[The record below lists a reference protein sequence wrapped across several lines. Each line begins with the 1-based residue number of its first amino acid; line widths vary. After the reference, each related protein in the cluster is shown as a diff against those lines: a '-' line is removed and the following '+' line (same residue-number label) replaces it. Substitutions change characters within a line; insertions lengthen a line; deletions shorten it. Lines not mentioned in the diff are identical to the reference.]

1 MWIGF
6 DYGSAN
12 CAVGIMHEGKISQ
25 IPLSA
30 NSQYLPSTL
39 YALDRELIAQA
50 VYQGISQDKKSEY
63 AKLRSSQLSRAIQV
77 RHELDL
83 SMDEQTVFVGQAAI
97 DAYLEMPEE
106 GFYVRSPKS
115 FLGANGLREEQVAL
129 FEDIVTLMMLHV
141 KGITDNYLADNGLPA
156 ATHAVIGRPVNFQ
169 SIGGEK
175 SNQQAEAILSLAAK
189 RAGFTQVAFL
199 FEPVAAGMDFEASL
213 EQDSTVLVV
222 DVGGGTTDCS
232 VVRMGPSFAA
242 NKQREQD
249 CLGHSGQ
256 RVGGNDLD
264 IALAMKG
271 FMPSLGLDSLLKSG
285 KPMPSAPFWQ
295 AVAVNDVSAQR
306 DFASLNARKLLDT
319 LVKDAKEPEL
329 VKRLKKV
336 QQDQLGYKLVRQAE
350 GAKVTLSDA
359 MQTECDLG
367 FIASDLSVELTQ
379 AQFSHFIIEP
389 LAKIEALI
397 QAAVAKADVNPDL
410 VYVTGGTARS
420 PAIYAKI
427 ASVYPEA
434 KIVVGDH
441 FGSVTAGLTRW
452 TQKVF

>member
-12 CAVGIMHEGKISQ
+12 CAVGIMQEGKISQ

-50 VYQGISQDKKSEY
+50 VYQGISQDKKSDY
-63 AKLRSSQLSRAIQV
+63 AKLRSSQLSRAVQV

-83 SMDEQTVFVGQAAI
+83 NADEQTVFVGQAAI
-97 DAYLEMPEE
+97 DAYLEMPED

-141 KGITDNYLADNGLPA
+141 KGITDNYLADNGLAP

-169 SIGGEK
+169 STGGEK
-175 SNQQAEAILSLAAK
+175 SNQQAEAILTQAAM

-213 EQDSTVLVV
+213 EHNSTVLVV

-232 VVRMGPSFAA
+232 VVRMGPSYIA

-271 FMPSLGLDSLLKSG
+271 FMPSLGLDSLLKTG

-295 AVAVNDVSAQR
+295 AVAVNDISAQR
-306 DFASLNARKLLDT
+306 EFASLGARKLLDSMI
-319 LVKDAKEPEL
+319 KDAEAPEL
-329 VKRLKKV
+329 VIRLKKV
-336 QQDQLGYKLVRQAE
+336 QQEQLSYKLVRQAE
-350 GAKVTLSDA
+350 TAKVALSDA
-359 MQTECDLG
+359 NQTQCQLD
-367 FIASDLSVELTQ
+367 FIATGLSVGLTQ
-379 AQFSHFIIEP
+379 GQFSEFITEP
-389 LAKIEALI
+389 LAKIEALMQI
-397 QAAVAKADVNPDL
+397 AVAKAAVSPDT

-434 KIVVGDH
+434 NIVVGDH

-452 TQKVF
+452 TQQAF

>member
-12 CAVGIMHEGKISQ
+12 CSVAVMIEGKVQQ
-25 IPLSA
+25 IPLSVGS
-30 NSQYLPSTL
+30 NYMPSTL
-39 YALDRELIAQA
+39 YALDRDLICQA
-50 VYQGISQDKKSEY
+50 VYNQLTEVEKPQY
-63 AKLRSSQLSRAIQV
+63 ALRRSAQLTRARQV
-77 RHELDL
+77 RHDLDL
-83 SMDEQTVFVGQAAI
+83 SHDEVTVFVGQEAI
-97 DAYLEMPEE
+97 DAYLEMPED

-141 KGITDNYLADNGLPA
+141 KGITDKALKAKGLHS

-175 SNQQAEAILSLAAK
+175 SNQQAEAILTLAAS

-213 EQDSTVLVV
+213 DKDSTVLVV

-232 VVRMGPSFAA
+232 VVRMGPSFCA
-242 NKQREQD
+242 NKLREQD

-256 RVGGNDLD
+256 RIGGNDLD

-271 FMPSLGLDSLLKSG
+271 FMPSLGLDSLMKTG

-295 AVAVNDVSAQR
+295 AVAVNDISAQR
-306 DFASLNARKLLDT
+306 DFTSLSARKLVDE
-319 LVKDAKEPEL
+319 LVKEAEAPEL

-350 GAKVTLSDA
+350 GAKVALSDDA
-359 MQTECDLG
+359 QTQCELE
-367 FIASDLSVELTQ
+367 FIAKGLSVALTQ
-379 AQFSHFIIEP
+379 GQFSEFITEP
-389 LAKIEALI
+389 LAKIETLM
-397 QAAVAKADVNPDL
+397 QAAVAKAEVTPDT

-420 PAIYAKI
+420 PAIYARI

-452 TQKVF
+452 TQQAF